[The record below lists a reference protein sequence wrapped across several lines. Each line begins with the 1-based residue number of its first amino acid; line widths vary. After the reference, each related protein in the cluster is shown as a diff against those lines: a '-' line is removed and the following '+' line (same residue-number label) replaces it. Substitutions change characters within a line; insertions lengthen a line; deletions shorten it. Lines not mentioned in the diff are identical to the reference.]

1 MNNEKRYLCRDIC
14 SSLINYKNTWLG
26 SCGIREKRETL
37 KHPIF
42 IQIKQCLKHLNIPKP
57 NYSLQRKKEK
67 IPGRDESTPHPK
79 LMPQQNHHHIINIS
93 NVQSIY
99 LYNLQKHRQQIKLN
113 VYDQLYHFL

>member
-1 MNNEKRYLCRDIC
+1 MEIGALESFEESKLKEHKFLMQIAGKYVNQIHTNE
-14 SSLINYKNTWLG
+14 S
-26 SCGIREKRETL
+26 
-37 KHPIF
+37 
-42 IQIKQCLKHLNIPKP
+42 
-57 NYSLQRKKEK
+57 
-67 IPGRDESTPHPK
+67 STPHPK